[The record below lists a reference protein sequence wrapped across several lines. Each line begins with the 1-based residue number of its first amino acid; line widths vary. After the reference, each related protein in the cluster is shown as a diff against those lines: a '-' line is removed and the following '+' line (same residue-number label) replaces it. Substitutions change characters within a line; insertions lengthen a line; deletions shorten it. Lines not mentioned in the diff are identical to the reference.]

1 MASETDTT
9 ANIYTCSLFFFSII
23 IFFLLLFY
31 KISLKYKIILIILD
45 TKNTTD
51 MPGSRTSKDDE
62 KDFIMV

>member
-9 ANIYTCSLFFFSII
+9 ANIYTCSLFFFLLFFFII
-23 IFFLLLFY
+23 IILQNII
-31 KISLKYKIILIILD
+31 KIQNNSDNFRY
-45 TKNTTD
+45 KNTTD